1 MKINNMLNSKNYR
14 AKSNRRRK
22 RRGAVTVEMAFVLPV
37 FLLILFGFVEVSR
50 LYFAVNSTQVAL
62 IKSARELSLPN
73 ATAED
78 GELAAIEYLQ
88 LLGYNDGEIEV
99 DVVPSIITPTTPEVT
114 VSITLT
120 MQPLPYPVRRELTR
134 SRE

>member
-1 MKINNMLNSKNYR
+1 MKINNMLNSKKYR

>member
-88 LLGYNDGEIEV
+88 LLGYNDDEIEV